1 MKLVNADKLK
11 NWLYNNPLYM
21 DSINDRTNIR
31 EHIDKISCDIDKIE
45 LNDNEW
51 LVVKYI
57 RGYISIKE
65 LNTIMQ
71 MLQNNV
77 SSKTIAIPSS
87 MDLCNYTD
95 SELQTFVEWLNKEL
109 EHRKG

>member
-1 MKLVNADKLK
+1 
-11 NWLYNNPLYM
+11 
-21 DSINDRTNIR
+21 
-31 EHIDKISCDIDKIE
+31 
-45 LNDNEW
+45 
-51 LVVKYI
+51 
-57 RGYISIKE
+57 
-65 LNTIMQ
+65 